1 MLQQSV
7 PSLYRQYLRQV
18 KRLPHN
24 HLRQFFQLKASD
36 DFRALVTTPAHKIQI
51 RDSKIRR
58 IHKDLRRINL
68 ALTGRQDAFRYIL
81 DTAYGRRGKLRWE
94 LMEPLL
100 TQAHPSSPP
109 IKPLIRSVPNS
120 RPPIYSPELTALL
133 VNTASRTNKPLD
145 AHQLK
150 FPPTLSPRA
159 DPTSEEARLL
169 GPLSK
174 RLELNTRWRYFT
186 REWKKVYPPLE
197 IAVKSKAGSL
207 SMSLSDVVDAGGRI
221 LQSQDQG
228 LLSEVED
235 IVGPPTAGTPLT
247 RRERLTGIE
256 QSQGDLSK
264 HRHPSRWLRRR
275 YQELLGRLPVLILNQ
290 GHKRITYN
298 VNLPHNSIAQIGRNT
313 AHRRPALDVANLAW
327 LERVDVLDKQ
337 KQKTQVKLS
346 TLYNIEDAHRFAGN
360 QVTPSTD
367 HLGSNALPAKM
378 KTIHCCNVKLINI
391 QSKC

>member
-36 DFRALVTTPAHKIQI
+36 DFRALVTTPAHKIQL

-100 TQAHPSSPP
+100 AQAHPSSPP

-197 IAVKSKAGSL
+197 IAVKNKAGSL
-207 SMSLSDVVDAGGRI
+207 SMSLSDVVDTGGRI
-221 LQSQDQG
+221 LQSQDQV

-235 IVGPPTAGTPLT
+235 I
-247 RRERLTGIE
+247 
-256 QSQGDLSK
+256 SQGDLSK

-327 LERVDVLDKQ
+327 LERADVLDKQ

-346 TLYNIEDAHRFAGN
+346 TLYNI
-360 QVTPSTD
+360 
-367 HLGSNALPAKM
+367 
-378 KTIHCCNVKLINI
+378 
-391 QSKC
+391 